1 MGIEESIRW
10 IRKKKLITRPF
21 AARSMNLWFRLRRDR
36 TCVTI
41 KVLFVQVNDEEV
53 SFDVLLIVGE
63 AIISFGVSVIIRVV
77 SCFVAVAYSL
87 LLALVDKFLRGR

>member
-1 MGIEESIRW
+1 M
-10 IRKKKLITRPF
+10 
-21 AARSMNLWFRLRRDR
+21 
-36 TCVTI
+36 
-41 KVLFVQVNDEEV
+41 LFVQVNDEEV

>member
-1 MGIEESIRW
+1 M
-10 IRKKKLITRPF
+10 
-21 AARSMNLWFRLRRDR
+21 
-36 TCVTI
+36 
-41 KVLFVQVNDEEV
+41 LFVQVNDEEV

-87 LLALVDKFLRGR
+87 LLAFVDKFLRGR